1 VCARVC
7 GGGRYGCCGWVM
19 GCPAACTC
27 TTWIET
33 CGRGGQIGMS
43 RQVGTVIPVPE
54 LESSKRQRHNR
65 DESAEGAS

>member
-1 VCARVC
+1 
-7 GGGRYGCCGWVM
+7 
-19 GCPAACTC
+19 
-27 TTWIET
+27 
-33 CGRGGQIGMS
+33 MS